1 MSEQTLQDVAG
12 WMDDLR
18 SEDASTRKSAAAAIL
33 RLATQA
39 QPAPVAR
46 SAADPGGE
54 AVLIA
59 RLEGR
64 VAALEKRVA
73 ALPETALLSQS
84 FLSRAF
90 TVWGHLFVAQLILAI
105 PFVIFFFAALM
116 DEVAR
121 W

>member
-1 MSEQTLQDVAG
+1 MSEQTLQEVAG

-18 SEDASTRKSAAAAIL
+18 SEDASTRKAAAAAIL
-33 RLATQA
+33 RLAVLT

-46 SAADPGGE
+46 SVPESVGD

-59 RLEGR
+59 KLEGR
-64 VAALEKRVA
+64 VAALEKRVG

-105 PFVIFFFAALM
+105 PFAIFFFAALM
-116 DEVAR
+116 DTASR
-121 W
+121 